1 MKFFAYAALI
11 LGAAAV
17 RLQQKEAAEH
27 ITPPNTQELQIK
39 TKAERNL
46 VAWCNKTLRKAHYD
60 YDQVPN
66 SFYGAGCAE
75 ALRKEYH

>member
-27 ITPPNTQELQIK
+27 ITPPNTQELQ
-39 TKAERNL
+39 TKKDDPACYRMYSKYCTGRYREWL
-46 VAWCNKTLRKAHYD
+46 EGKI
-60 YDQVPN
+60 
-66 SFYGAGCAE
+66 SFVQYSSNGCC
-75 ALRKEYH
+75 